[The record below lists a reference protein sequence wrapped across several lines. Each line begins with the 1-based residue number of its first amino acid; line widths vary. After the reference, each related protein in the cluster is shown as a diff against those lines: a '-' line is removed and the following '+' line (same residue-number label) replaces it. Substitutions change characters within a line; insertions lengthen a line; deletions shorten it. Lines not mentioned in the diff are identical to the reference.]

1 MRRRLHESGQASVE
15 YLIVGL
21 TFIALMGALATLWRF
36 IATGALSSLIQASAS
51 HALGCVEGIFD
62 ALLF

>member
-1 MRRRLHESGQASVE
+1 MRKRLHQTGKASGE
-15 YLIVGL
+15 YLIDGP

>member
-1 MRRRLHESGQASVE
+1 MRKRLHEGGQASVE

-36 IATGALSSLIQASAS
+36 IATGGLSSLIQVSAS